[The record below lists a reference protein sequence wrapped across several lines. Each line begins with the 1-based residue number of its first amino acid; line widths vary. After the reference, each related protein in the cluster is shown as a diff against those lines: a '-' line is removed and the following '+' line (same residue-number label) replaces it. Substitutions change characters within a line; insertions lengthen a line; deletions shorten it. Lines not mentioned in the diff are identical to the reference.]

1 MKDYYKILGVD
12 KQASEAEIKKAY
24 RHLAMKYHPD
34 RNPDDPKK
42 AEEKFKEVK
51 EAYEVL
57 SNPQKRQ
64 MVDQGID
71 PNDPQM
77 GGFGGGGFGGFG
89 GFGGA
94 GNFGD
99 IFGDVF
105 GDIFG
110 ARGGHAQRRETRG
123 ADLRYEIEITLEEAV
138 TGCKKDIQ
146 FESYDSCPDCKGS
159 GSKDASGTQ
168 TCQHCHGTG
177 AIKTSRGLFTQIVD
191 CPHCHGLGKVI
202 KNPCPKC
209 HGDGRVK
216 KQRVVTVTVPA
227 GIDDGQRLRL
237 NGQGEAAP
245 MGGVN
250 GDLYVQFYI
259 KPHPI
264 FKRQDTNL
272 FCEIPISFATA
283 ALGGSI
289 DVPTLTGT
297 ASLKIPAET
306 QTGKMFRLRG
316 KGVKA
321 LGSGLVGDLIVQV
334 TVETPVKLTKEQAE
348 LLRKFDDSLNGGKSA
363 NGAKKGDSQTPKSG
377 GFLNSVSQFL
387 DNVLG
392 KNNKKD

>member
-1 MKDYYKILGVD
+1 MKDYYKILGVE
-12 KQASEAEIKKAY
+12 KQATEAEIKKAY
-24 RHLAMKYHPD
+24 RLLAMKYHPD

-57 SNPQKRQ
+57 SDPQKRQ

-71 PNDPQM
+71 PNDPQT
-77 GGFGGGGFGGFG
+77 GGFGRGGFGGFG
-89 GFGGA
+89 GGA
-94 GNFGD
+94 DFGD

-110 ARGGHAQRRETRG
+110 GRRQSARKQARG
-123 ADLRYEIEITLEEAV
+123 ADLKYEIEITLEEAV

-146 FESYDSCPDCKGS
+146 FDSYDTCPDCKGS
-159 GSKDASGTQ
+159 GSKDTSGTE
-168 TCQHCHGTG
+168 T
-177 AIKTSRGLFTQIVD
+177 
-191 CPHCHGLGKVI
+191 CPHCHGSGSIQSSRGFFTQIVECPRCHGLGKII
-202 KNPCPKC
+202 KNPCSKC

-216 KQRVVTVTVPA
+216 KRRTVTVTVPA

-245 MGGVN
+245 MGGVS

-259 KPHPI
+259 KEHPI

-272 FCEIPISFATA
+272 YCEIPISFATA
-283 ALGGSI
+283 ALGGTI

-334 TVETPVKLTKEQAE
+334 TIETPVKLSSEQIE
-348 LLRKFDDSLNGGKSA
+348 LLKKFDDSLNGGKKS
-363 NGAKKGDSQTPKSG
+363 GAVKDINQTPKSG
-377 GFLNSVSQFL
+377 GFFNSVSQFL
-387 DNVLG
+387 DNILG

>member
-12 KQASEAEIKKAY
+12 KQATDADLKKAY

-57 SNPQKRQ
+57 SDPQKRQ

-71 PNDPQM
+71 PNDPQT
-77 GGFGGGGFGGFG
+77 GGFGGGFGGFH
-89 GFGGA
+89 GGA
-94 GNFGD
+94 DFGD

-110 ARGGHAQRRETRG
+110 GRGHRAQRREMRG
-123 ADLRYEIEITLEEAV
+123 SDLKYEIEISLEEAV
-138 TGCKKDIQ
+138 QGCKKDIQ
-146 FESYDSCPDCKGS
+146 FESYDSCPDCHGS
-159 GSKDASGTQ
+159 GSKDSSGTEI
-168 TCQHCHGTG
+168 CPHCHGTG
-177 AIKTSRGLFTQIVD
+177 TIRTSSGFFTQIID
-191 CPHCHGLGKVI
+191 CPHCHGLGKII

-209 HGDGRVK
+209 HGEGRVK
-216 KQRVVTVTVPA
+216 KRRTVTVTVPA

-237 NGQGEAAP
+237 TGQGEAAP
-245 MGGVN
+245 MGGQP

-259 KPHPI
+259 KEHPI
-264 FKRQDTNL
+264 FKRRDTNL
-272 FCEIPISFATA
+272 YCEIPISFATA
-283 ALGGSI
+283 ALGGTI
-289 DVPTLTGT
+289 DVPTLSGT

-321 LGSGLVGDLIVQV
+321 YGTGIVGDLIVQV
-334 TVETPVKLTKEQAE
+334 TVETPVKLNKQQSE
-348 LLRKFDDSLNGGKSA
+348 LLRQFDESLNGGKKPS
-363 NGAKKGDSQTPKSG
+363 GIKDSTQTPKSG
-377 GFLNSVSQFL
+377 GFLNAVSQFL